1 MDTKVKNMVHNLQQ
15 NGEGLRK
22 NGMEATTGL
31 LQKSAKLLKNLNFKD
46 SRTRLITAGAVG
58 IVGAAGL
65 AYYLLRRNNKLA

>member
-22 NGMEATTGL
+22 NGMEATNGL
-31 LQKSAKLLKNLNFKD
+31 LQKSAKLLKNINFKD

-65 AYYLLRRNNKLA
+65 AYYLLSRNNKLV